1 MSQQKA
7 QQAFLSVS
15 TAEAAAD
22 TITAITGASP
32 GVVTA
37 ASHGISDNAI
47 VRIAS
52 VLGMLEV
59 NNRAFVID
67 NPATNTFE
75 LKGEDTSVHTAYA
88 SGGQAFAQTMSEVG
102 YCRVIGP
109 GFDGEAADVDVS
121 HLRSLEKEYLIG
133 LGDSGNMALQL
144 WLPSTADTGQA
155 RLRALKRSGAAAAFS
170 ITLASGQIAA
180 FMGSVKSFSFE
191 PLAVDGAFG
200 GNCNIKLRAAPS
212 WFA

>member
-22 TITAITGASP
+22 NISGITAANP

-37 ASHGISDNAI
+37 NAHGIANGAI

-52 VLGMLEV
+52 VLGMLQV
-59 NNRAFVID
+59 NNRAFVVA
-67 NPATNTFE
+67 NQTTNTFE
-75 LKGEDTSVHTAYA
+75 LKGVDTTDYTAYA
-88 SGGQAFAQTMSEVG
+88 SGGQAFAQTMAEVG
-102 YCRVIGP
+102 YMREG
-109 GFDGEAADVDVS
+109 GGMDGEAPDVDVS
-121 HLRSLEKEYLIG
+121 HLRSLEREFLLG
-133 LGDSGNMALQL
+133 LPDPGNFQLQL

-155 RLRALKRSGAAAAFS
+155 RLRKLKELGTAAAFS
-170 ITLASGQIAA
+170 LTLASGQVMA
-180 FMGSVKSFSFE
+180 FMGLVKSFALQ
-191 PLAVDGAFG
+191 PITMDTAVGAAVA
-200 GNCNIKLRAAPS
+200 IRLRSAVS